1 MGVIQKTDVCVNL
14 AQDFSDEQKKRGR
27 NNIGTNRV
35 VFVTYG
41 ISTQAEI
48 SSALSDGDSVILMV
62 PETSHAT
69 YVPLSYTSSAGY
81 VFRSP
86 VSSEKFVEYSV
97 YGSTWTRREQLYS
110 ACKVGIRSASYDG
123 TTSTDIKTLTVDPG
137 PVTTVTKKSLL
148 LISVYAQM
156 ALKDTSTP
164 ADLSLSVELTPA
176 IKIGASDGDASLS
189 NGTCSYGASSAT
201 ALHKFS
207 SFMTVLDA
215 GQSVA
220 HVYTFQSTIAG
231 FTVSY
236 SINQS
241 IIDLE

>member
-1 MGVIQKTDVCVNL
+1 MTVIKKVLANNAQSLTD
-14 AQDFSDEQKKRGR
+14 AEKARAR

-41 ISTQAEI
+41 ISTQGEI
-48 SSALSDGDSVILMV
+48 SSALSNGDSVILIV

-97 YGSTWTRREQLYS
+97 YGSTWKRTEQLYS
-110 ACKVGIRSASYDG
+110 ASKVGIRSASYGG
-123 TTSTDIKTLTVDPG
+123 TTSSDLQKLTVDPG

-164 ADLSLSVELTPA
+164 ANLSLSVELTPA
-176 IKIGASDGDASLS
+176 FKIGSSDGDASLS
-189 NGTCSYGASSAT
+189 NRSCSYSASSAT
-201 ALHKFS
+201 ALNKFS

-220 HVYTFQSTIAG
+220 HEYTFQSTIAG

>member
-1 MGVIQKTDVCVNL
+1 MTVIKKVLANNVQALTDAEK
-14 AQDFSDEQKKRGR
+14 AQARK
-27 NNIGTNRV
+27 NIGTNRV

-41 ISTQAEI
+41 VSTEAEI
-48 SSALSDGDSVILMV
+48 DSALSDGDSVILEV
-62 PETSHAT
+62 PITGSAA
-69 YVPLSYTSSAGY
+69 YVPLSHASSAGY
-81 VFRSP
+81 VFRYP
-86 VSSEKFVEYSV
+86 VSSEKFVEYAV
-97 YGSTWTRREQLYS
+97 KGVTWTTTEQRAS
-110 ACKVGIRSASYDG
+110 KVGIRSTSHSG
-123 TTSTDIKTLTVDPG
+123 TTSTDLQRLTVDPG

-156 ALKDTSTP
+156 TLKDTSTP

-176 IKIGASDGDASLS
+176 FKIGASDGDESLS
-189 NGTCSYGASSAT
+189 NGSCSYGASSTT

-220 HVYTFQSTIAG
+220 HEYTFQSTIAG

-241 IIDLE
+241 IIELE

>member
-1 MGVIQKTDVCVNL
+1 MTVIKKVLANNVQALTDTEK
-14 AQDFSDEQKKRGR
+14 ARAR

-48 SSALSDGDSVILMV
+48 SSALSDGDSVILLV

-97 YGSTWTRREQLYS
+97 YGSTWRRTEQLYS
-110 ACKVGIRSASYDG
+110 ASKVGIRSASYDG
-123 TTSTDIKTLTVDPG
+123 TTSSDSQKLTVDPG

-156 ALKDTSTP
+156 TLKNTSTP
-164 ADLSLSVELTPA
+164 ADLSLSVQLTPA

-189 NGTCSYGASSAT
+189 NSVCSYGASSAT

-220 HVYTFQSTIAG
+220 HEYVFQSTIAG

>member
-1 MGVIQKTDVCVNL
+1 MTAIKKVLANNVQALTD
-14 AQDFSDEQKKRGR
+14 AEKARAR

-48 SSALSDGDSVILMV
+48 SSALSDGDSVILQV
-62 PETSHAT
+62 PSTGSAA
-69 YVPLSYTSSAGY
+69 YVPLSHASSAGY

-86 VSSEKFVEYSV
+86 VSSEKFVEYAV
-97 YGSTWTRREQLYS
+97 KGVTWTKTEQLYS
-110 ACKVGIRSASYDG
+110 ACKVGIRSSSYDG
-123 TTSTDIKTLTVDPG
+123 TTSTDLQKLTVDPG

-148 LISVYAQM
+148 IISVYAQM
-156 ALKDTSTP
+156 TLKDTSTP
-164 ADLSLSVELTPA
+164 ADLSLSVQLTPA
-176 IKIGASDGDASLS
+176 FKIGASDGDASLS
-189 NGTCSYGASSAT
+189 NSACGYSASSAT
-201 ALHKFS
+201 ALNKFS

-220 HVYTFQSTIAG
+220 HEYTVQSTVAG

-241 IIDLE
+241 IIELE

>member
-1 MGVIQKTDVCVNL
+1 MTVIKKVLANNVQALTDTEK
-14 AQDFSDEQKKRGR
+14 AQARK
-27 NNIGTNRV
+27 NIGTNRV

-41 ISTQAEI
+41 ISTEGEI
-48 SSALSDGDSVILMV
+48 DSALSNGDSVILQV
-62 PETSHAT
+62 PSTGSAA
-69 YVPLSYTSSAGY
+69 YVPLSHASSAGY
-81 VFRSP
+81 VFRYP
-86 VSSEKFVEYSV
+86 VSPEKFVEYAV
-97 YGSTWTRREQLYS
+97 KGVTWTKTEQLDS
-110 ACKVGIRSASYDG
+110 ASKVGIRSASYDG
-123 TTSTDIKTLTVDPG
+123 TTSTDLQKLTVDPG

-164 ADLSLSVELTPA
+164 ADLSLSVQLTPA

-189 NGTCSYGASSAT
+189 NATCGYSAASAT
-201 ALHKFS
+201 ALSKFS

-220 HVYTFQSTIAG
+220 HEYTFQSTIAG

>member
-1 MGVIQKTDVCVNL
+1 MTVIKKVLANNVQALTD
-14 AQDFSDEQKKRGR
+14 AEKARAR

-41 ISTQAEI
+41 TSTESEI
-48 SSALSDGDSVILMV
+48 SSAVSDGDSVILQV
-62 PETSHAT
+62 PVTGSTA
-69 YVPLSYTSSAGY
+69 YVPLSYASSAGY
-81 VFRSP
+81 EFQ
-86 VSSEKFVEYSV
+86 YLSV
-97 YGSTWTRREQLYS
+97 TLGKVITYICRGNTWTRTEKPYS
-110 ACKVGIRSASYDG
+110 ASKVGIRSASYDG
-123 TTSTDIKTLTVDPG
+123 TTSSDGQKLTVDPG

-156 ALKDTSTP
+156 TLKDTSTP

-176 IKIGASDGDASLS
+176 FKIGASDGDASLS
-189 NGTCSYGASSAT
+189 NSACSYCASSAT

-220 HVYTFQSTIAG
+220 HEYTFQSTIAG

>member
-1 MGVIQKTDVCVNL
+1 MTVIKKVLANNVQALTD
-14 AQDFSDEQKKRGR
+14 AEKARAR

-41 ISTQAEI
+41 TSTQAEI
-48 SSALSDGDSVILMV
+48 SSALSDGDSVILLV

-97 YGSTWTRREQLYS
+97 YGSTWSRTEQLYS
-110 ACKVGIRSASYDG
+110 ASKVGIRSASYDG
-123 TTSTDIKTLTVDPG
+123 TTSSDSQRLTVDPG

-156 ALKDTSTP
+156 TLKNTSTP
-164 ADLSLSVELTPA
+164 ADLSLSVQLTPA
-176 IKIGASDGDASLS
+176 IKIGASDGDTSLS
-189 NGTCSYGASSAT
+189 NSACGYGASSAT

-220 HVYTFQSTIAG
+220 HEYVFQSTIAG